1 MKEIGIIG
9 LGKMGLNL
17 IKNIKKQGF
26 EPIGFDVDASVGKKL
41 ASDNIKVTTTITD
54 LLASLPTP
62 RTVLLMLPSGEIT
75 NNMIDDLL
83 TQLTPNDCLIDAGNS
98 FYQDSVKSYH
108 KAKAKEIN
116 FVDCGTSG
124 GQEGALNGA
133 CLMVGGDQKV
143 IAQLTDFFTKISVKN
158 GFLHTGPA
166 GSGHFCKMI
175 HNGIEYGMMQ
185 AIAEGYEL
193 LNNSDFTYDLGA
205 VSQVWNNGSVIRSW
219 LIELLQDVFSKK
231 PNLAAIS
238 DVVNMN
244 GEGLWTVQEA
254 LQQGTPA
261 PVITLS
267 VQMRQISQQKES
279 FAGKVLSLL
288 RNAFGGHAI
297 TTQ

>member
-1 MKEIGIIG
+1 
-9 LGKMGLNL
+9 
-17 IKNIKKQGF
+17 
-26 EPIGFDVDASVGKKL
+26 
-41 ASDNIKVTTTITD
+41 
-54 LLASLPTP
+54 
-62 RTVLLMLPSGEIT
+62 
-75 NNMIDDLL
+75 
-83 TQLTPNDCLIDAGNS
+83 
-98 FYQDSVKSYH
+98 
-108 KAKAKEIN
+108 
-116 FVDCGTSG
+116 
-124 GQEGALNGA
+124 
-133 CLMVGGDQKV
+133 MVGGDQKV